1 MLDNLVLSS
10 NLADLQGVWT
20 SIVQKWV
27 GPAVFIVLGVFSLK
41 FLFSRQWTQFISFIA
56 LGVIVAVIIYIAPEM
71 FSQDS
76 QLVKSVGD
84 VAKQVN

>member
-1 MLDNLVLSS
+1 MLDNLILSA
-10 NLADLQGVWT
+10 NLADLQGVWE

-27 GPAVFIVLGVFSLK
+27 GPAVFIVLGVMSLK

-56 LGVIVAVIIYIAPEM
+56 LGVIVAVIIYVAPTM
-71 FSQDS
+71 FGQSS
-76 QLVKSVGD
+76 SLVKSVGD